1 MDCPSKYCN
10 GHGQCKYHAIGKLGL
25 NVGECGCDNG
35 YSGNDCSERTCPKSL
50 DLDVTIE
57 YTFPTGSNTWSAI
70 TGELKMTNS
79 DDINKVYKTWSK
91 AEDVTIKDLLT
102 ELEKF
107 GKFSYTL
114 SGDSTPLTQESKISE
129 ITTSTQLTLT
139 GVYKYYY
146 LFYLD

>member
-25 NVGECGCDNG
+25 NVGECECDNG

-50 DLDVTIE
+50 DLDVTIK
-57 YTFPTGSNTWSAI
+57 YTFSGKSGI
-70 TGELKMTNS
+70 TGELTMTNS
-79 DDINKVYKTWSK
+79 DDSKVYKTWSK

-107 GKFSYTL
+107 GKFSYF

-129 ITTSTQLTLT
+129 ITTTQLTLT

>member
-25 NVGECGCDNG
+25 NVGECECDNG

-57 YTFPTGSNTWSAI
+57 YTFSGNSVT

-79 DDINKVYKTWSK
+79 DDSKVYKTWSK
-91 AEDVTIKDLLT
+91 ADTVTIKDLLT

-114 SGDSTPLTQESKISE
+114 SNSLTAESLISE
-129 ITTSTQLTLT
+129 ITTTQLTLT

>member
-25 NVGECGCDNG
+25 NVGECECDNG

-50 DLDVTIE
+50 DLDVTIV
-57 YTFPTGSNTWSAI
+57 YTFSGKSGI
-70 TGELKMTNS
+70 TGELTMTNS
-79 DDINKVYKTWSK
+79 DDSKVYKTWSK
-91 AEDVTIKDLLT
+91 ADTVTIKDLLT

-114 SGDSTPLTQESKISE
+114 SNSLTAESKISE
-129 ITTSTQLTLT
+129 ITSTQLTLT

>member
-25 NVGECGCDNG
+25 NVGECECDNG

-57 YTFPTGSNTWSAI
+57 YTFPTGSNTWSGI

-79 DDINKVYKTWSK
+79 DDSSKVYKTWSK
-91 AEDVTIKDLLT
+91 ADTVTIKDLLT

-114 SGDSTPLTQESKISE
+114 SNSLTAESLISE
-129 ITTSTQLTLT
+129 ITTTQLTLT